1 MNEHLYENAIKDIFS
16 RHPSVQ
22 VSGFNG
28 RSYKSGIGSM
38 KAFDILMGEPWR
50 AYPCIHVAGTNG
62 KGSVCSMLASAL
74 AESGLRCGL
83 YTSPHLLDFRERIKL
98 IDGSGAQMID
108 KESVMSFLDR
118 YKSDIEG
125 LSFFEITTA
134 MAFNW
139 FAEQKVDCA
148 LIETGLGGRLDST
161 NIISPIL
168 SIVTSIGLDHCAML
182 GDTREAIAGE
192 KAGIFKPGT
201 DALVW
206 GHDMETDKVFETYAG
221 EIGTK
226 LYFADDLQPPVHID
240 GMDLEGEYQDS
251 NVRSVLAALSIL
263 KDRFDITDTPLEAIK
278 HTASRTSLHG
288 RWEKLSSSPEV
299 ICDIGHNP
307 PALQKNFTQLRE
319 SGKSL
324 LMVYGIMADKD
335 LNGIAEW
342 MPDGEYFLCAPDS
355 ARSMKA
361 EDLESRLHALRPE
374 LNLHRCGSVTDAV
387 HQAMSQASK
396 NPSESL
402 VYIGGSTFVVAEALE
417 SFR

>member
-1 MNEHLYENAIKDIFS
+1 MNEHLYENAIKDIFR

-28 RSYKSGIGSM
+28 RSYKSGIESM

-50 AYPCIHVAGTNG
+50 TYPCIHVAGTNG
-62 KGSVCSMLASAL
+62 KGSVCSMLASVL

-98 IDGSGAQMID
+98 IDSSGAQMID

-118 YKSDIEG
+118 YKSDIDG

-134 MAFNW
+134 MAFSW

-161 NIISPIL
+161 NIISPVL
-168 SIVTSIGLDHCAML
+168 SVVTSIGLDHCAML
-182 GDTREAIAGE
+182 GDSREAIAGE
-192 KAGIFKPGT
+192 KAGIFKPDT

-206 GHDMETDKVFETYAG
+206 GHDMETDKVFENYAAK
-221 EIGTK
+221 IGAK
-226 LYFADDLQPPVHID
+226 LHFADDLQSPTHLE
-240 GMDLEGEYQDS
+240 GMDLEGEYQDA
-251 NVRSVLAALSIL
+251 NVRSVLAALSLL
-263 KDRFDITDTPLEAIK
+263 KDRFEITDKPLEAIR

-288 RWEKLSSSPEV
+288 RWERLSTSPEV

-307 PALQKNFTQLRE
+307 PALQKNFAQLRE

-324 LMVYGIMADKD
+324 LIVYGIMADKD

-355 ARSMKA
+355 ARAMKA
-361 EDLESRLHALRPE
+361 EELEHRLRTLRPD
-374 LNLHRCGSVTDAV
+374 LNLHKCSSVSNAV
-387 HQAMSQASK
+387 HEAMSKASE
-396 NPSESL
+396 NPFESL

-417 SFR
+417 YFQ

>member
-1 MNEHLYENAIKDIFS
+1 MNEHIYENAIKDIFN

-28 RSYKSGIGSM
+28 RSYKSGIESM
-38 KAFDILMGEPWR
+38 KAFDTLMGEPWR
-50 AYPCIHVAGTNG
+50 AYPSIHVAGTNG
-62 KGSVCSMLASAL
+62 KGSVCSMLASVL

-98 IDGSGAQMID
+98 IDGSGARMID

-118 YKSDIEG
+118 YSSDIDG

-134 MAFNW
+134 MAFSW

-161 NIISPIL
+161 NIISPVL

-182 GDTREAIAGE
+182 GDTREAIARE
-192 KAGIFKPGT
+192 KAGIFKPDT

-206 GHDMETDKVFETYAG
+206 GHDMETDKVFESYAR
-221 EIGTK
+221 EIGAK
-226 LYFADDLQPPVHID
+226 LHFADDMQPPVHLES
-240 GMDLEGEYQDS
+240 MDLEGEYQDA
-251 NVRSVLAALSIL
+251 NVRTVLAALSIL
-263 KDRFDITDTPLEAIK
+263 KGSFNITDNPFEAIK

-288 RWEKLSSSPEV
+288 RWERLSTSPEV

-307 PALQKNFTQLRE
+307 PALQKNFAQLRE

-324 LMVYGIMADKD
+324 LIVYGIMADKD
-335 LNGIAEW
+335 LDSIAEW
-342 MPDGEYFLCAPDS
+342 MPDAEYFLCTPDS
-355 ARSMKA
+355 ARAMNA
-361 EDLESRLHALRPE
+361 DELESRLHALRPD
-374 LNLHRCGSVTDAV
+374 LALHRCGSVADAV
-387 HQAMSQASK
+387 HQAMSQAAK
-396 NPSESL
+396 DPSGSL

-417 SFR
+417 SFQ

>member
-1 MNEHLYENAIKDIFS
+1 MNEHLYENAIKDIFR

-28 RSYKSGIGSM
+28 RSYKSGIESM
-38 KAFDILMGEPWR
+38 KAFDTLMGEPWR

-62 KGSVCSMLASAL
+62 KGSVCSMLASVL

-108 KESVMSFLDR
+108 KESVMSFLDK

-134 MAFNW
+134 MAFSW

-161 NIISPIL
+161 NIISPVL
-168 SIVTSIGLDHCAML
+168 SVVTSIGLDHCAML
-182 GDTREAIAGE
+182 GDSREAIAGE

-206 GHDMETDKVFETYAG
+206 GHDIETDKVFEDYAAK
-221 EIGTK
+221 IGAK
-226 LYFADDLQPPVHID
+226 LHFADDLQPPTHLE
-240 GMDLEGEYQDS
+240 GMDLEGEYQDA
-251 NVRSVLAALSIL
+251 NVRSVLAALSLL
-263 KDRFDITDTPLEAIK
+263 KDRFEITDKPLEAIR

-288 RWEKLSSSPEV
+288 RWERLNTSPEV

-307 PALQKNFTQLRE
+307 PALQKNFAQLRE

-324 LMVYGIMADKD
+324 LIVYGIMADKD

-355 ARSMKA
+355 ARAMKA
-361 EDLESRLHALRPE
+361 EELEHRLRALRPD
-374 LNLHRCGSVTDAV
+374 LNLHKCSSVSDAV
-387 HQAMSQASK
+387 HEAMSKAAD
-396 NPSESL
+396 NPSGSL

-417 SFR
+417 SFQ